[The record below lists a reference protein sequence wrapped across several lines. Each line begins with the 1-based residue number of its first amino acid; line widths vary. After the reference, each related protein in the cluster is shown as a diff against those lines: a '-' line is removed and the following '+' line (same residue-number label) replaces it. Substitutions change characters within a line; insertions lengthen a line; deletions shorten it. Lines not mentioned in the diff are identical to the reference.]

1 MMHLLFSILPRL
13 CDTSGMY
20 SLQSETCKTSCGHS
34 GSRQKEKQVT
44 QTSGQRLRIGPY
56 PCSTFLLRNPQLRT
70 AGKKSTRY
78 FQRNTFYRIGS
89 INSEK
94 IPEEAH
100 RHLPVA
106 WREKVDDVLHEAV
119 NGALASN

>member
-1 MMHLLFSILPRL
+1 VFHFPVAKPAVAYGR
-13 CDTSGMY
+13 
-20 SLQSETCKTSCGHS
+20 
-34 GSRQKEKQVT
+34 
-44 QTSGQRLRIGPY
+44 
-56 PCSTFLLRNPQLRT
+56 
-70 AGKKSTRY
+70 KKSTRY

>member
-70 AGKKSTRY
+70 AEKNQPGIFSGTPFIESGLSTAKKYRKKRIAACRLRGGKRSMM
-78 FQRNTFYRIGS
+78 S
-89 INSEK
+89 
-94 IPEEAH
+94 A
-100 RHLPVA
+100 
-106 WREKVDDVLHEAV
+106 
-119 NGALASN
+119 